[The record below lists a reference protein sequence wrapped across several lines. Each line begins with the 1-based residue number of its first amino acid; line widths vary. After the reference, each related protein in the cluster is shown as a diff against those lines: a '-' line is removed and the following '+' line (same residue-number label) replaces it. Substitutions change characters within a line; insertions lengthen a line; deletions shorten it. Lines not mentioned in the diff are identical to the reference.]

1 MNDKLYPSLAEARRY
16 EKDYR
21 CVPVSRTVLS
31 DCRTPV
37 EVLRALKAVSRHC
50 FILESLEDSARWGRY
65 TFLGYD
71 PKLEFSCLDGTVRI
85 RSGSTVTI
93 ENADPAA
100 YIRQI
105 LAEYQSPRVEG
116 LPPFTGGLVGYF
128 AYDYLGYSPPWTWP
142 RRTPSTSTTS
152 T

>member
-1 MNDKLYPSLAEARRY
+1 MNNQLYPSLAEARRY

-21 CVPVSRTVLS
+21 SVPVSRTVLS

-71 PKLEFSCLDGTVRI
+71 PKLEFTCLDGTVHI
-85 RSGSTVTI
+85 RAGTDVTI
-93 ENADPAA
+93 PNAKPARFIA
-100 YIRQI
+100 SE
-105 LAEYQSPRVEG
+105 ACPFSASVFDSVPTFHFHTHSPVSG
-116 LPPFTGGLVGYF
+116 L
-128 AYDYLGYSPPWTWP
+128 
-142 RRTPSTSTTS
+142 RTPIPQYIFPSIRR
-152 T
+152 